1 MIRLRSF
8 PPIADRRSRVLILGS
23 MPGPEALRRR
33 QYYGFPGNQFW
44 RLAADLLETPV
55 PESYSAK
62 VRMLR
67 RGGIALWD
75 TIQSCTR
82 PGALDS
88 RIRGARPNDIP
99 GLLKRF
105 PKIRSV
111 FVNGRTAEA
120 MLDRHHAG
128 RIEVPA
134 AYLPS
139 SSPANAGISYAGK
152 LRRWSK
158 IKRWL
163 VPRRAG
169 P

>member
-1 MIRLRSF
+1 MTRLRGF
-8 PPIADRRSRVLILGS
+8 LPIAGRRSRVLILGS

-33 QYYGFPGNQFW
+33 RYYGFPGNQFW
-44 RLAADLLETPV
+44 SLAADLLGAPE

-88 RIRGARPNDIP
+88 GIRRARPNDIP

-105 PKIRSV
+105 PKIRAV

-120 MLDRHHAG
+120 MLRRHHEG
-128 RIEVPA
+128 RIGVPA

-152 LRRWSK
+152 LRRWSR
-158 IKRWL
+158 IKKWL
-163 VPRRAG
+163 
-169 P
+169 

>member
-1 MIRLRSF
+1 MTRLKSF

-44 RLAADLLETPV
+44 RLAADLLKSPK

-75 TIQSCTR
+75 TISSCTR
-82 PGALDS
+82 PDALDS

-99 GLLKRF
+99 DLLKRF
-105 PKIRSV
+105 PGIRAV

-120 MLDRHHAG
+120 MLGRHHAG
-128 RIEVPA
+128 RLGVPV

-139 SSPANAGISYAGK
+139 SSPANAGISYSGK
-152 LRRWSK
+152 LRQWSR
-158 IKRWL
+158 IKKWL
-163 VPRRAG
+163 
-169 P
+169 